1 MGVSTVG
8 TASASPGSCS
18 EQSSRRW
25 IGLALFRYIGPFLFA
40 IFLYYAARP
49 LYRQLDRVIG
59 HPNVTT
65 TATILFVILPMIA
78 VVAYAA
84 VVGLRELDQLLAAS
98 DLEAYRST
106 LEPYLQPIRQGNIG
120 ELRDAIGS
128 EAVARLRARFDRASQ
143 EPSVDCCRSPARCS
157 RSSPDSFSCSRF
169 SSTSCGT
176 TGNCVGGSTRDID
189 HDDDI
194 VSYTQ
199 AVDDDLETVFLSNL
213 AVILVAATRRRRHVL
228 RAQFRRL
235 GRDRRGD
242 AGVALPAHRDR
253 DADPGRRDENRL
265 RPLRVGSPRRR
276 ADDPE
281 AALASDRVLRAHVRR
296 RRHHPRLLRAV
307 VPLRAQRVHM
317 GLVLLGYF
325 LGTLAFGWWGCS
337 SVRSS
342 SSSRSTSGRRSSP
355 DSRAISSG
363 SDPADDS
370 ARAPIRPLV
379 QRCGLQDI
387 IKDGSRR
394 EDDT

>member
-1 MGVSTVG
+1 MTVTHRVPFHFPERAFLALTPVAVTMGVFDSWDGKRVAWVVLG
-8 TASASPGSCS
+8 AVLAAL
-18 EQSSRRW
+18 

-40 IFLYYAARP
+40 IFLYYATRP

-128 EAVARLRARFDRASQ
+128 GGGGSFAGALRQGVPGAVGRLLSFAGEVFSVLARF
-143 EPSVDCCRSPARCS
+143 
-157 RSSPDSFSCSRF
+157 FLMLTILF
-169 SSTSCGT
+169 YLL
-176 TGNCVGGSTRDID
+176 RDDGKLRRWFYESID

-213 AVILVAATRRRRHVL
+213 AVILVAATAAVVTYYGLNFVASGGTVVGTPVL
-228 RAQFRRL
+228 LSLLIGIGTLIPAVGMKIVYVPYGL
-235 GRDRRGD
+235 VLL
-242 AGVALPAHRDR
+242 GVALTTPK
-253 DADPGRRDENRL
+253 
-265 RPLRVGSPRRR
+265 PLWHPI
-276 ADDPE
+276 AFF
-281 AALASDRVLRAHVRR
+281 ALTF
-296 RRHHPRLLRAV
+296 V
-307 VPLRAQRVHM
+307 VVDTIPDFFARSFLSARSGVHM

-325 LGTLAFGWWGCS
+325 LGTLAFGWWGLFLGPI
-337 SVRSS
+337 VVVL
-342 SSSRSTSGRRSSP
+342 TVHFGETVFP
-355 DSRAISSG
+355 GLA
-363 SDPADDS
+363 SDF
-370 ARAPIRPLV
+370 L
-379 QRCGLQDI
+379 
-387 IKDGSRR
+387 R
-394 EDDT
+394 E